1 MWNKKGQINCEN
13 KQTKKTHQQ
22 LGRCEKRTFFFFA
35 IDICIS
41 RVFIDSDTVP
51 ICLGLCVRVHVC
63 FLFFFP

>member
-22 LGRCEKRTFFFFA
+22 PGGCEKRTFFFLA
-35 IDICIS
+35 TDISIS

-51 ICLGLCVRVHVC
+51 ISLGLCVCTYV
-63 FLFFFP
+63 FFFFFP